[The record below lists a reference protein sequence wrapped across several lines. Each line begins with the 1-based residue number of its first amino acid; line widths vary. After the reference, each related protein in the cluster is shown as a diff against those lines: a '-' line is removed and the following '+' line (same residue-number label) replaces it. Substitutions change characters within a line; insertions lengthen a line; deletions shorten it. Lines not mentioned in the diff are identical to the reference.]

1 MSANRSNIDWHLA
14 NMIGGRD
21 LVPKLGE
28 KGYAPGAIAIKS
40 TGIVGNGIYINYG
53 TFDSCDFI
61 SQDGLSAILD
71 GGVEQDIYQIS
82 TTQNYMLG
90 SRMVLHTFGGS
101 RVYRYCKSG
110 AACDTFIG
118 NIFHNAIPATG
129 IDYAAPAADAA
140 AGATSIILDNGSV
153 VAQTLNGLRGGN
165 IIMSPTAGD
174 NNTVQQR
181 GITGNTVAAKSAE
194 CTITFDKP
202 LYEAV
207 TTSGKV
213 WCMPSPYKDIRGA
226 QYTNADITKRCSF
239 VGYAAVSVTAADVF
253 HWEQVAGPIAA
264 SLYGSGVGTS
274 EYMREVAFRYDGN
287 LTHRSGATTEHL
299 GPEIQVAGYIM
310 DNNVA
315 NNGATITML
324 QLDR

>member
-1 MSANRSNIDWHLA
+1 MNRANIAFHLR
-14 NMIGGRD
+14 NLIGGST
-21 LVPKLGE
+21 VPKLGS
-28 KGYAPGAIAIKS
+28 KGYHPGAVAIKS
-40 TGIVGNGIYINYG
+40 KGVVGNGMYINHG
-53 TFDSCDFI
+53 TFNSCDFI
-61 SQDGLSAILD
+61 STDGLSAILV
-71 GGVEQDIYQIS
+71 GGVEQDIYEIS

-90 SRMVLHTFGGS
+90 SRMVLHGFGGS

-110 AACDTFIG
+110 YKCDTYIG
-118 NIFHNAIPATG
+118 NLFNNAIPATG

-140 AGATSIILDNGSV
+140 AGATSIILDNGSI

-202 LYEAV
+202 LYAAV
-207 TTSGKV
+207 TTSGKAY
-213 WCMPSPYKDIRGA
+213 CMPSPYSNIIGA
-226 QYTNADITKRCSF
+226 QYAQAGNTHKQSF
-239 VGYAAVSVTAADVF
+239 VGYAAVSVTAANVY
-253 HWEQVAGPIAA
+253 HWEQTAGPISA
-264 SLYGSGVGTS
+264 SLYGSGVGKS

-287 LTHRSGATTEHL
+287 LTHRSGATTEHD
-299 GPEIQVAGYIM
+299 GPEVQTAGYIM
-310 DNNVA
+310 DNNQA
-315 NNGATITML
+315 DNGATIIML